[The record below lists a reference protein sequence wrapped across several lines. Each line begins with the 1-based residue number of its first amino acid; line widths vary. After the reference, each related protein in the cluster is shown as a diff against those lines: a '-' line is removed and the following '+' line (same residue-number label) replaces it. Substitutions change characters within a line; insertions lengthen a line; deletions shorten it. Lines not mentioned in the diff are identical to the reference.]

1 MLGGSPFLPCL
12 EICSLVFSHI
22 YMIWLCSFDL
32 EHAQLF
38 FQLITKC
45 FFLMKKQLFF
55 SLIPEFI
62 RILSLKSFGCKRKQ
76 NIGCS
81 RGFFSHFSSKFNDL
95 LNVAIVSTTL
105 CQKRR
110 FFNLKLHNKNHITP
124 RALHLFFL
132 MIKSYTLSLGL
143 VQGTT

>member
-1 MLGGSPFLPCL
+1 M
-12 EICSLVFSHI
+12 
-22 YMIWLCSFDL
+22 
-32 EHAQLF
+32 
-38 FQLITKC
+38 

-55 SLIPEFI
+55 SLMLEFI

-81 RGFFSHFSSKFNDL
+81 RGFFSHFTSKFNDL

-143 VQGTT
+143 VQGTTWLLALEMGDDEIYHTLGKTNLLPCHLI